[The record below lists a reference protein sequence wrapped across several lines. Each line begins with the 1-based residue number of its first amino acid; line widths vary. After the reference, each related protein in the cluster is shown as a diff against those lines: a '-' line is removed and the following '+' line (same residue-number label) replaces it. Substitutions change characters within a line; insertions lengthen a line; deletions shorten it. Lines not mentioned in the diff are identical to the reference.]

1 MRIVEISG
9 IKLEIDERTAR
20 TVESYK
26 IGDRVKC
33 LIKSYGDT
41 FNVYPGI
48 ITGFAAFAALPTIEI
63 MYLANGELAFKAI
76 NATSKDIEIV
86 PLSEAELILD
96 KADALRRMDLA
107 IKQAEDAL
115 LDKKQRRAYFV
126 EKFATAFRGD
136 PVAGVPA

>member
-1 MRIVEISG
+1 MTIVEISV

-26 IGDRVKC
+26 VGDRVKC
-33 LIKSYGDT
+33 LIKQYGDSWSV
-41 FNVYPGI
+41 FPGV
-48 ITGFAAFAALPTIEI
+48 ITGFAAFTNLPTIEI
-63 MYLANGELAFKAI
+63 MYLSNGELAYKAV
-76 NATSKDIEIV
+76 NEHSKDFEIV

-107 IKQAEDAL
+107 IKRAEDDL
-115 LDKKQRRAYFV
+115 LDKKQKRAYFV

-136 PVAGVPA
+136 PVEV